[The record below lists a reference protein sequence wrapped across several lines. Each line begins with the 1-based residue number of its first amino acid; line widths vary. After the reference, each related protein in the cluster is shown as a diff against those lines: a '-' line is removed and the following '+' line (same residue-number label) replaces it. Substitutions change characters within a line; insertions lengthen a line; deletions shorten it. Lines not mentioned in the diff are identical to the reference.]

1 MRVVIRTLLLTAL
14 AAGLTGCQTTMVP
27 QPNPGSSTAPAA
39 SADDGALQALP
50 DNYRRQVAV
59 SLLKQYLADAD
70 GPAVIERPMRN
81 RITGVPRFTVRLRI
95 KPEKATKTYFFDSK
109 DGYYYRCIDFE
120 YRDPLFG
127 DKKYFHSKWS
137 RSDSHIP
144 CSPYLIF
151 EPFPEL
157 DEIADTIR
165 KCREKGEA
173 ECAISLKPPAPE
185 AAKPPPKPARGQR

>member
-1 MRVVIRTLLLTAL
+1 MRAVNRTLLLTVL
-14 AAGLTGCQTTMVP
+14 AVSVAACQTTLTP
-27 QPNPGSSTAPAA
+27 QPNPGGSTAPAA

-59 SLLKQYLADAD
+59 SLLNQYLTDAD

-120 YRDPLFG
+120 YRDALFG
-127 DKKYFHSKWS
+127 DKKYFYSKWS
-137 RSDSHIP
+137 RSDSHVP
-144 CSPYLIF
+144 CSTYLTF

-165 KCREKGEA
+165 KCREKGET
-173 ECAISLKPPAPE
+173 ECAISLKLPAPE
-185 AAKPPPKPARGQR
+185 AAKPPTKPARGLR